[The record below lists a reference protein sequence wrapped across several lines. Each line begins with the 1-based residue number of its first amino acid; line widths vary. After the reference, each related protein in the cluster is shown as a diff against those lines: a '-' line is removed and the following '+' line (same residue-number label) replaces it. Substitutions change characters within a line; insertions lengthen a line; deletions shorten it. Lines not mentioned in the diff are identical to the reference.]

1 MSTNPPDDSQTPA
14 ISALTALIRPLARL
28 AMAGGVPYTAV
39 EDIVKEAFIESARQ
53 TLQGSGLPEHRQV
66 SRISASTGL
75 PRREVTR
82 LTQPKP
88 SATPPATRSW
98 PSEVFTRWAT
108 DPLYRDPEGQVM
120 PLKRQGPP
128 PSFES
133 LSRSITQNI
142 HPRSLLEAL
151 CHLGVADLDP
161 ADDTVRLTSTTFVPQ
176 NDRSA
181 MLGFLGDNVGD
192 HLEGAVHNLLSDG
205 SRPHQDQAV
214 FADELSEQSLD
225 TIRAFIET
233 QWRQL
238 VHEAVPLLE
247 RCIEQ
252 DVATGRVQDQRVRI
266 GLYSY
271 EHTMNP
277 PTSGPL
283 PTNTTRSR
291 EID

>member
-1 MSTNPPDDSQTPA
+1 MSTTPPDDSQTPA

-53 TLQGSGLPEHRQV
+53 TLQGSGLPDHRQV

-75 PRREVTR
+75 TRREVTR

-88 SATPPATRSW
+88 SAALPATHSW
-98 PSEVFTRWAT
+98 PSEVFTRWST
-108 DPLYRDPEGQVM
+108 DPVYRDSEGHTM

-133 LSRSITQNI
+133 LARSITQNI

-151 CHLGVADLDP
+151 CHLGVAELDP
-161 ADDTVRLTSTTFVPQ
+161 ADDTVRLTSSTFVPQ
-176 NDRSA
+176 SDRTA
-181 MLGFLGDNVGD
+181 MMGFLRDNAGD

-225 TIRAFIET
+225 TIRGFIDA

-238 VHEAVPLLE
+238 LHDAVPLLE

-252 DVATGRVQDQRVRI
+252 DRAAGRVQDQRVRI

-271 EHTMNP
+271 EHPMNP
-277 PTSGPL
+277 PTSGAL
-283 PTNTTRSR
+283 PTNTTEPR
-291 EID
+291 ETD

>member
-1 MSTNPPDDSQTPA
+1 MSFTPPDDSQTPVL
-14 ISALTALIRPLARL
+14 SALTALIRPLARL
-28 AMAGGVPYTAV
+28 AMAGGVPYTAI

-66 SRISASTGL
+66 SRISASTSL
-75 PRREVTR
+75 TRREVTR

-88 SATPPATRSW
+88 SAALPAAHSW

-108 DPLYRDPEGQVM
+108 DPLYRDPEGQVT
-120 PLKRQGPP
+120 PLKRQGPS

-151 CHLGVADLDP
+151 CRLGVAELDP
-161 ADDTVRLTSTTFVPQ
+161 SEDTVRLTSSTFVPQ
-176 NDRSA
+176 SDRSA
-181 MLGFLGDNVGD
+181 MLGFLRDNVGD
-192 HLEGAVHNLLSDG
+192 HLDGAVHNLLSDG

-238 VHEAVPLLE
+238 LRDAVPLME

-252 DVATGRVQDQRVRI
+252 DLAAGRVQDQRVRI

-271 EHTMNP
+271 EHPMNP